1 MVYIIITLV
10 LAVCLSSC
18 GTLIYPDRIGQD
30 RGRIDPAVVVMD
42 GLFVFIVIV
51 PGLLAF
57 IIDFATGAIYL
68 PDTVFSRNASGGMA
82 LNQGPVINARENPQ
96 VDYDQLTA
104 AGKGQIYTPLD
115 LHRKGLLPAKTERV
129 PPMMADTSGT

>member
-1 MVYIIITLV
+1 MLKNIRKHKMLYVFITLV
-10 LAVCLSSC
+10 LAVGISSC

-42 GLFVFIVIV
+42 GLFVFIVVV

-68 PDTVFSRNASGGMA
+68 PDTVFSRNDSGGMVLKRSA
-82 LNQGPVINARENPQ
+82 IIDVRNGHQ
-96 VDYDQLTA
+96 VDNDQITA
-104 AGKGQIYTPLD
+104 VIEKQHYTPLD
-115 LHRKGLLPAKTERV
+115 PDLKDLTPWKRKP
-129 PPMMADTSGT
+129 